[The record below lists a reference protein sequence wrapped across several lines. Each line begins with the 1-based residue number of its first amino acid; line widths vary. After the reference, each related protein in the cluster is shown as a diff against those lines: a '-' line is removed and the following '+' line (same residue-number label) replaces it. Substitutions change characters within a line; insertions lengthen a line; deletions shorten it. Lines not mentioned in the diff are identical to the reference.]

1 MLGLSGRWFFSASRT
16 RGLRDYLFLELSQL
30 GAFASG
36 RDWGGCMF
44 GLHGTFF
51 FFLSP
56 SSLTYNKQPHQD
68 GNHRVFDL
76 CQCGGCDGGS
86 E

>member
-1 MLGLSGRWFFSASRT
+1 
-16 RGLRDYLFLELSQL
+16 
-30 GAFASG
+30 
-36 RDWGGCMF
+36 MF